1 MPSTDAGSRMSS
13 GSSGPDR
20 SVLPGTSKRAMTSPL
35 AHLPYVLARPPHAA
49 RSKLSSPGV
58 FLTLAAPPVADL
70 PTPPRQGLAVHSCC
84 PTHISVS
91 SLVGISRSSPSHLR
105 SVPAAETLLTS
116 QIYRPAPEDRHGP
129 PPSQRKYHIQTLTRS
144 RRLAELRPAPRR
156 VPLCTDPNVLA
167 TGFFSWLRC
176 TCARACAQ
184 NALHVKGTGRRYA
197 AVVGSLAEVWMLF
210 PHLGGRC
217 RWAGVEGAPRRGEG
231 APLFWLPILA
241 GQKMMLRRGTCRS
254 GQVLVRGWARR
265 HEARNL
271 ERLEY
276 AWRQLHFKLS
286 SSHSASGEHWI
297 S

>member
-129 PPSQRKYHIQTLTRS
+129 PPSDRKYHIHNPLAGSEGGRTSLGASPSPAS
-144 RRLAELRPAPRR
+144 RWPKR
-156 VPLCTDPNVLA
+156 DGN
-167 TGFFSWLRC
+167 WL
-176 TCARACAQ
+176 
-184 NALHVKGTGRRYA
+184 L
-197 AVVGSLAEVWMLF
+197 SLASLYMCTAMCTECIACE
-210 PHLGGRC
+210 GN
-217 RWAGVEGAPRRGEG
+217 GAPICRG
-231 APLFWLPILA
+231 
-241 GQKMMLRRGTCRS
+241 
-254 GQVLVRGWARR
+254 GW
-265 HEARNL
+265 N
-271 ERLEY
+271 
-276 AWRQLHFKLS
+276 
-286 SSHSASGEHWI
+286 
-297 S
+297 